1 MTTVEQT
8 LFLCARV
15 LRNLS
20 RQPIWIVVM
29 VVQPMFWLLLYSQLF
44 RRVTDLGSF
53 GTSDYVDYL
62 TPGVAVM
69 TAFFSGSWAGMGM
82 IEDLDRGVIERFLA
96 TPARRSAIV
105 FGWVL
110 YSGIVATLQ
119 ALLILLTGLVLG
131 ATNGGVVG
139 WLVIL
144 LAAFLVAAG
153 FAGLS
158 PGIALLTRQEASMI
172 AIAQFISLPLVFV
185 SSLLIAKALI
195 PGWMQDLSLLNPGRV
210 GDAGRARRGAPWRG
224 LGRDRHLPDPAPRF
238 RRNHRCVRDLVLWRV
253 SARSLDRR
261 SPTQLGHPPPSVRSR
276 RRRRR

>member
-1 MTTVEQT
+1 MTTIEQT
-8 LFLCARV
+8 LFLCARI

-44 RRVTDLGSF
+44 RRITDLGSF

-82 IEDLDRGVIERFLA
+82 IEDLDRGVIERVLA

-131 ATNGGVVG
+131 ATNGGVPG

-158 PGIALLTRQEASMI
+158 HGLALLTRQEASMI
-172 AIAQFISLPLVFV
+172 AIAQFIGLPLLFV
-185 SSLLIAKALI
+185 SSLLIARELM
-195 PGWMQDLSLLNPGRV
+195 PGWMQTLSLLNPV
-210 GDAGRARRGAPWRG
+210 EWATRAARGEALPGTSWEE
-224 LGRDRHLPDPAPRF
+224 LGAF
-238 RRNHRCVRDLVLWRV
+238 LVLLVAFVAATGAFATWCFN
-253 SARSLDRR
+253 AYRR
-261 SPTQLGHPPPSVRSR
+261 AL
-276 RRRRR
+276 